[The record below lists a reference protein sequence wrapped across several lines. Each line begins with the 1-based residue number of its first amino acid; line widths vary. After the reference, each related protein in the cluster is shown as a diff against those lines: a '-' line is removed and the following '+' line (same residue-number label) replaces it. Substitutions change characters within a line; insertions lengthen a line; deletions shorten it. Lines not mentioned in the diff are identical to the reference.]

1 MPLICVFGASTR
13 QLRMECAQLLGS
25 GHALPNVE
33 VCLGW
38 EDRYKTFVQKK
49 NTLSILPSYWKIHMR
64 ILFTYAILQSTCDV
78 HVYTCILAPNTT
90 HYCVHINKN
99 HQKFA
104 DVPAEGDSQQ

>member
-1 MPLICVFGASTR
+1 
-13 QLRMECAQLLGS
+13 
-25 GHALPNVE
+25 
-33 VCLGW
+33 
-38 EDRYKTFVQKK
+38 
-49 NTLSILPSYWKIHMR
+49 MR

-78 HVYTCILAPNTT
+78 HVYTFILAPNTT